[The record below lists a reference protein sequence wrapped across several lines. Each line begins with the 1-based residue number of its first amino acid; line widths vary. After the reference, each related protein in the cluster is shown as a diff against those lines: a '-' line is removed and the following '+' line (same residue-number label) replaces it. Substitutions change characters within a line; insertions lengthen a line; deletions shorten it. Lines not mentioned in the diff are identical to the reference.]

1 MKLLDGSLIYE
12 KIVLPLR
19 DGDRLK
25 RRPDDSPLEGKVNV
39 ELFKVFTW
47 LAFLFSVVEGPPFK
61 RTARES
67 PSSVTSPLSVLAPLS
82 GLAMGMS
89 GSPTP
94 NAGAPFLPNL
104 ASISSLPMSSL
115 RPNIPAELYVSAL
128 ANPHSGLVAP
138 LLPGAKGSPLPSS
151 ALSPTVKATLLPSAA
166 QSLTAPNPLVG
177 RSARSHGSRGAGH
190 GHGGGGRI
198 KQLPTWM
205 DAPDDL
211 FFHSTQIT
219 KWVNSSSYLY
229 SKSVSSKQMSTVWNL
244 LTFLWLYLFFVGR
257 LFIDQFVWIEIGN
270 FDASWPL
277 KNCDVP
283 PVNHGDH

>member
-1 MKLLDGSLIYE
+1 
-12 KIVLPLR
+12 
-19 DGDRLK
+19 
-25 RRPDDSPLEGKVNV
+25 
-39 ELFKVFTW
+39 
-47 LAFLFSVVEGPPFK
+47 
-61 RTARES
+61 
-67 PSSVTSPLSVLAPLS
+67 
-82 GLAMGMS
+82 
-89 GSPTP
+89 
-94 NAGAPFLPNL
+94 
-104 ASISSLPMSSL
+104 MSSL

-229 SKSVSSKQMSTVWNL
+229 SKSVSSKQMSMVWNL
-244 LTFLWLYLFFVGR
+244 LTFLWLFFFCR
-257 LFIDQFVWIEIGN
+257 PAIH
-270 FDASWPL
+270 WPICL
-277 KNCDVP
+277 NRNRKLRRQLATQELRRAARKP
-283 PVNHGDH
+283 WRPLTPRKA